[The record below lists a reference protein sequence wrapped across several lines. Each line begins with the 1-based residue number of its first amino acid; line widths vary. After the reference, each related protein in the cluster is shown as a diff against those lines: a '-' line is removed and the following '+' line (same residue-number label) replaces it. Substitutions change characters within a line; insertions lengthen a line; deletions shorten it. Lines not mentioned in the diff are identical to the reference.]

1 MEAAMQKVKWN
12 PARIRRMYK
21 AGKNVSQIA
30 KAIGYE
36 PNTGNN
42 RVRNFLAKAGL
53 YKSSK

>member
-1 MEAAMQKVKWN
+1 MKRPTVTWT
-12 PARIRRMYK
+12 PARIKRMYR

-30 KAIGYE
+30 VAIGYAKG
-36 PNTGNN
+36 TGNN

>member
-1 MEAAMQKVKWN
+1 MQKVKWDTK
-12 PARIRRMYK
+12 RIRRMYR

-30 KAIGYE
+30 RAVGYS